1 MKNEMIKAQVLLL
14 LLVIFCGSTSYAQK
28 QTSNSLLWEIS
39 GNGLQQPS
47 YLFGTI
53 HMICKEDFILS
64 ETAKQK
70 FNSSKQVYLELD
82 MDDPQLQMTM
92 MQQLQLP
99 SNESLKN
106 KFDESDFK
114 ALDSFLMKELNMNLA
129 VFDQFKPMMV
139 MSLLAQRVLS
149 CAEMESYEMNFV
161 KMAAEQNAI
170 KEKLKQ
176 LILDMNR
183 EKAVTLSLS
192 LLENESIT
200 IHDLYEKVL
209 KSALYSIDCQE
220 LDKECIW
227 KEHVTT
233 AIVRTIIEVSYPYL
247 LKEKKNVVS
256 NGKKVIVVCPSE
268 EYHEIGARMV
278 HDYFSLNG
286 FESTMIGANT
296 PLSVILDAVEF
307 VKPDFVAVKPAP
319 FV

>member
-1 MKNEMIKAQVLLL
+1 MKNKMIKAQVLLL

-53 HMICKEDFILS
+53 HMICKEDFLLS

-82 MDDPQLQMTM
+82 MDDPQLQMMM

-161 KMAAEQNAI
+161 KMATEQKKELLGLEKVEDQLAVFDAI
-170 KEKLKQ
+170 PDSLEIRSIMNMVNDFDAQKKEFNRMSTIYKSQDLEALYQ
-176 LILDMNR
+176 LI
-183 EKAVTLSLS
+183 A
-192 LLENESIT
+192 ESP
-200 IHDLYEKVL
+200 EMMG
-209 KSALYSIDCQE
+209 SQE
-220 LDKECIW
+220 L
-227 KEHVTT
+227 
-233 AIVRTIIEVSYPYL
+233 L
-247 LKEKKNVVS
+247 LDRRNRNWIPVMDSAMKKTSTFFAV
-256 NGKKVIVVCPSE
+256 
-268 EYHEIGARMV
+268 GAGHLGGNQGVLELLRKQG
-278 HDYFSLNG
+278 YS
-286 FESTMIGANT
+286 
-296 PLSVILDAVEF
+296 
-307 VKPDFVAVKPAP
+307 VKPIQ
-319 FV
+319 

>member
-1 MKNEMIKAQVLLL
+1 MKWMKNEMIKAQVLLL

-161 KMAAEQNAI
+161 KMATEQKKELLGLEKVEDQLAVFDAI
-170 KEKLKQ
+170 PDSLKIRSIMNMVNDFDAQKKEFNRMSTIYKSQDLEALYQ
-176 LILDMNR
+176 LI
-183 EKAVTLSLS
+183 A
-192 LLENESIT
+192 ESP
-200 IHDLYEKVL
+200 EMMG
-209 KSALYSIDCQE
+209 SQE
-220 LDKECIW
+220 L
-227 KEHVTT
+227 
-233 AIVRTIIEVSYPYL
+233 L
-247 LKEKKNVVS
+247 LDRRNRNWIPVMDSAMKKTSTFFAV
-256 NGKKVIVVCPSE
+256 
-268 EYHEIGARMV
+268 GAGHLGGNQGVLELLRKQG
-278 HDYFSLNG
+278 YS
-286 FESTMIGANT
+286 
-296 PLSVILDAVEF
+296 
-307 VKPDFVAVKPAP
+307 VKPIQ
-319 FV
+319 

>member
-14 LLVIFCGSTSYAQK
+14 LLVIFCSSTSYAQK

-53 HMICKEDFILS
+53 HMICKEDFLLS

-82 MDDPQLQMTM
+82 MDDPQLQMMM

-161 KMAAEQNAI
+161 KMATEQKKELLGLEKVEDQLAI
-170 KEKLKQ
+170 FDAIPDSLEIRSIMNMVNDFDAQKKEFNRMSTIYKSQDLEALYQ
-176 LILDMNR
+176 LI
-183 EKAVTLSLS
+183 A
-192 LLENESIT
+192 ESP
-200 IHDLYEKVL
+200 EMMG
-209 KSALYSIDCQE
+209 SQE
-220 LDKECIW
+220 L
-227 KEHVTT
+227 
-233 AIVRTIIEVSYPYL
+233 L
-247 LKEKKNVVS
+247 LDRRNRNWIPVMDSAMKKTSTFFAV
-256 NGKKVIVVCPSE
+256 
-268 EYHEIGARMV
+268 GAGHLGGNQGVLELLRKQG
-278 HDYFSLNG
+278 YS
-286 FESTMIGANT
+286 
-296 PLSVILDAVEF
+296 
-307 VKPDFVAVKPAP
+307 VKPIQ
-319 FV
+319 

>member
-1 MKNEMIKAQVLLL
+1 MKWMKNKMIKAQVLLL
-14 LLVIFCGSTSYAQK
+14 LLVIFCGSTTYAQK

-53 HMICKEDFILS
+53 HMICKEDFLLS

-82 MDDPQLQMTM
+82 MDDPQLQMMM

-161 KMAAEQNAI
+161 KMATEQKKELLGLEKVEDQLAVFDAI
-170 KEKLKQ
+170 PDSLEIRSIMNMVNDFDAQKKEFNRMSTIYKSQDLEALYQ
-176 LILDMNR
+176 LI
-183 EKAVTLSLS
+183 A
-192 LLENESIT
+192 ESP
-200 IHDLYEKVL
+200 EMMG
-209 KSALYSIDCQE
+209 SQE
-220 LDKECIW
+220 L
-227 KEHVTT
+227 
-233 AIVRTIIEVSYPYL
+233 L
-247 LKEKKNVVS
+247 LDRRNRNWIPVMDSAMKKTSTFFAV
-256 NGKKVIVVCPSE
+256 
-268 EYHEIGARMV
+268 GAGHLGGNQGVLELLRKQG
-278 HDYFSLNG
+278 YS
-286 FESTMIGANT
+286 
-296 PLSVILDAVEF
+296 
-307 VKPDFVAVKPAP
+307 VKPIQ
-319 FV
+319 

>member
-1 MKNEMIKAQVLLL
+1 MKWMKNKMIKAQVLLL
-14 LLVIFCGSTSYAQK
+14 LLVIFCGSTTYAQK

-161 KMAAEQNAI
+161 KMATEQKKELLGLEKVEDQLAVFDAI
-170 KEKLKQ
+170 PDSLKIRSIMNMVNDFDAQKKEFNRMSTIYKSQDLEALYQ
-176 LILDMNR
+176 LI
-183 EKAVTLSLS
+183 A
-192 LLENESIT
+192 ESP
-200 IHDLYEKVL
+200 EMMG
-209 KSALYSIDCQE
+209 SQE
-220 LDKECIW
+220 L
-227 KEHVTT
+227 
-233 AIVRTIIEVSYPYL
+233 L
-247 LKEKKNVVS
+247 LDRRNRNWIPVMDSAMKKTSTFFAV
-256 NGKKVIVVCPSE
+256 
-268 EYHEIGARMV
+268 GAGHLGGNQGVLELLRKQG
-278 HDYFSLNG
+278 YS
-286 FESTMIGANT
+286 
-296 PLSVILDAVEF
+296 
-307 VKPDFVAVKPAP
+307 VKPIQ
-319 FV
+319 

>member
-106 KFDESDFK
+106 KFVESDFK

-161 KMAAEQNAI
+161 KMATEQKKELLGLEKVEDQLAVFDAI
-170 KEKLKQ
+170 PDSLEIRSIMNMVNDFDAQKKEFNRMSTIYKSQDLEALYQ
-176 LILDMNR
+176 LI
-183 EKAVTLSLS
+183 A
-192 LLENESIT
+192 ESP
-200 IHDLYEKVL
+200 EMMG
-209 KSALYSIDCQE
+209 SQE
-220 LDKECIW
+220 L
-227 KEHVTT
+227 
-233 AIVRTIIEVSYPYL
+233 L
-247 LKEKKNVVS
+247 LDRRNRNWIPVMDSAMKKTSTFFAV
-256 NGKKVIVVCPSE
+256 
-268 EYHEIGARMV
+268 GAGHLGGNQGVLELLRKQG
-278 HDYFSLNG
+278 YS
-286 FESTMIGANT
+286 
-296 PLSVILDAVEF
+296 
-307 VKPDFVAVKPAP
+307 VKPIQ
-319 FV
+319 

>member
-1 MKNEMIKAQVLLL
+1 MKWMKNEMIKAQVLLL

-47 YLFGTI
+47 FLFGTI
-53 HMICKEDFILS
+53 HMICKEDFLLS

-161 KMAAEQNAI
+161 KMATEQKKELLGLEKVEDQLAVFDAI
-170 KEKLKQ
+170 PDSLEIRSIMNMVNYFDAQKKEFNRMSTIYKSQDLEALYQ
-176 LILDMNR
+176 LI
-183 EKAVTLSLS
+183 A
-192 LLENESIT
+192 ESP
-200 IHDLYEKVL
+200 EMMG
-209 KSALYSIDCQE
+209 SQE
-220 LDKECIW
+220 L
-227 KEHVTT
+227 
-233 AIVRTIIEVSYPYL
+233 L
-247 LKEKKNVVS
+247 LDRRNRNWIPVMDSAMKKTSTFFAV
-256 NGKKVIVVCPSE
+256 
-268 EYHEIGARMV
+268 GAGHLGGNQGVLELLRKQG
-278 HDYFSLNG
+278 YS
-286 FESTMIGANT
+286 
-296 PLSVILDAVEF
+296 
-307 VKPDFVAVKPAP
+307 VKPIQ
-319 FV
+319 

>member
-1 MKNEMIKAQVLLL
+1 MKWMKNEMIKAQVLLL

-114 ALDSFLMKELNMNLA
+114 ALDSFLMKEMNMNLA
-129 VFDQFKPMMV
+129 GFDQFKPMMV

-161 KMAAEQNAI
+161 KMATEQKKELLGLEKVEDQLAVFDAI
-170 KEKLKQ
+170 PDSLEIRSIMNMVNDFDAQKKEFNRMSTIYKSQDLEALYQ
-176 LILDMNR
+176 LI
-183 EKAVTLSLS
+183 A
-192 LLENESIT
+192 ESP
-200 IHDLYEKVL
+200 EMMG
-209 KSALYSIDCQE
+209 SQE
-220 LDKECIW
+220 L
-227 KEHVTT
+227 
-233 AIVRTIIEVSYPYL
+233 L
-247 LKEKKNVVS
+247 LDRRNRNWIPVMDSAMKKTSTFFAV
-256 NGKKVIVVCPSE
+256 
-268 EYHEIGARMV
+268 GAGHLGGNQGVLELLRKQG
-278 HDYFSLNG
+278 YS
-286 FESTMIGANT
+286 
-296 PLSVILDAVEF
+296 
-307 VKPDFVAVKPAP
+307 VKPIQ
-319 FV
+319 

>member
-1 MKNEMIKAQVLLL
+1 MKWMKTKMIKPQVLLL
-14 LLVIFCGSTSYAQK
+14 LLVIFCSSTTYAQK

-114 ALDSFLMKELNMNLA
+114 ALDSFLMKEMNMNLA

-161 KMAAEQNAI
+161 KMATEQKKELLGLEKVEDQLAVFDAI
-170 KEKLKQ
+170 PDSLEIRSIMNMVNDFDAQKKEFNRMSTIYKSQDLEALYQ
-176 LILDMNR
+176 LI
-183 EKAVTLSLS
+183 A
-192 LLENESIT
+192 ESP
-200 IHDLYEKVL
+200 EMMG
-209 KSALYSIDCQE
+209 SQE
-220 LDKECIW
+220 L
-227 KEHVTT
+227 
-233 AIVRTIIEVSYPYL
+233 L
-247 LKEKKNVVS
+247 LDRRNRNWIPVMDSAMKKTSTFFAV
-256 NGKKVIVVCPSE
+256 
-268 EYHEIGARMV
+268 GAGHLGGNQGVLELLRKQG
-278 HDYFSLNG
+278 YS
-286 FESTMIGANT
+286 
-296 PLSVILDAVEF
+296 
-307 VKPDFVAVKPAP
+307 VKPIQ
-319 FV
+319 

>member
-1 MKNEMIKAQVLLL
+1 MKWMKNEMIKAQVLLL
-14 LLVIFCGSTSYAQK
+14 LLVIFCGSTTYAQK

-53 HMICKEDFILS
+53 HMICKEDFLLS

-82 MDDPQLQMTM
+82 MDDPQLQMMM

-161 KMAAEQNAI
+161 KMATEQKKELLGLEKVEDQLAVFDAI
-170 KEKLKQ
+170 PDSLEIRSIMNMVNDFDAQKKEFNRMSTIYKSQDLEALYQ
-176 LILDMNR
+176 LI
-183 EKAVTLSLS
+183 A
-192 LLENESIT
+192 ESP
-200 IHDLYEKVL
+200 EMMG
-209 KSALYSIDCQE
+209 SQE
-220 LDKECIW
+220 L
-227 KEHVTT
+227 
-233 AIVRTIIEVSYPYL
+233 L
-247 LKEKKNVVS
+247 LDRRNRNWIPVMDSAMKKTSTFFAV
-256 NGKKVIVVCPSE
+256 
-268 EYHEIGARMV
+268 GAGHLGGNQGVLELLRKQG
-278 HDYFSLNG
+278 YS
-286 FESTMIGANT
+286 
-296 PLSVILDAVEF
+296 
-307 VKPDFVAVKPAP
+307 VKPIQ
-319 FV
+319 